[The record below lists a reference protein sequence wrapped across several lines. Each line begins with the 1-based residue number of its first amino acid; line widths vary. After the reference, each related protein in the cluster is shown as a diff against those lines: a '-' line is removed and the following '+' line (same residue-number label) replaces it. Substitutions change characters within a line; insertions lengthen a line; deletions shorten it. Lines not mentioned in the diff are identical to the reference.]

1 VTGGLEHV
9 PPSALRPGQATPGM
23 ARSEAVATDGMWSGL
38 VHTEPGASSGWHHHG
53 SWESTIYVVS
63 GVLRMEF
70 ADGTFDASAGEFVYV
85 PAGVVHREANPT
97 DATSEA
103 VVVRASSV
111 GGEAVVN
118 VDGPPS

>member
-1 VTGGLEHV
+1 VTGGLEHL
-9 PPSALRPGQATPGM
+9 PPSALRAGPSTPGM
-23 ARSEAVATDGMWSGL
+23 ARSEAVSTSGMWSGL
-38 VHTEPGASSGWHHHG
+38 VHTEAGASSGWHHHG

-85 PAGVVHREANPT
+85 PAGVVHRELNPT
-97 DATSEA
+97 SATSEA
-103 VVVRASSV
+103 VVVRATRV